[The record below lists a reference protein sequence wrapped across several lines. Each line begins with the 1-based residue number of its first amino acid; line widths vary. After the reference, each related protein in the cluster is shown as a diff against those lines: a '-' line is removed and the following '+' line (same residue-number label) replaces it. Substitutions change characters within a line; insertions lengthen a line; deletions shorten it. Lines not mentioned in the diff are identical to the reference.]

1 LKRQEILPGI
11 KNNRKKSDDNYR
23 QKPYHMLKMASIS
36 KWNSKKTNGYLAFKG
51 GDVLWAYRIGKK
63 EDYYSEKRNSIYE
76 APS

>member
-1 LKRQEILPGI
+1 
-11 KNNRKKSDDNYR
+11 
-23 QKPYHMLKMASIS
+23 MLKMASIS